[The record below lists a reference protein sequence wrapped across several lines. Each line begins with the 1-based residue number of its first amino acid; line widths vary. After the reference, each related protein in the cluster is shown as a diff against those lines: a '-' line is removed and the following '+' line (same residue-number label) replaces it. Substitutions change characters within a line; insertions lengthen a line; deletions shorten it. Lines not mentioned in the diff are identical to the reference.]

1 MRSSRRGLV
10 FVCFA
15 FAASLIA
22 PASLAAANRALIL
35 VGLTTND
42 TQADRLLEAAES
54 IQDSLLKRGFDPSSV
69 LLYTPEAG
77 RPLRRDRVLAALAP
91 STTASAADET
101 WIVLLGTSAPDRSGQ
116 PAFQITG
123 PRLTAA
129 DLTTAVSALPG
140 KKFVVV
146 ATSASGGFLP
156 PLLALPNVEA
166 VAATRDTGQ
175 ISEPRFAPFWAEALA
190 AQPSA
195 PFATLAAETA
205 KRVATY
211 YQENSFA
218 QSETARLIDRTGP
231 AARIVEAPFAD
242 LAASASIPAGRPPAD
257 APPPSVS
264 GPASAPPLD
273 IAALQIPKA
282 SGQTEVERRPADD
295 ESRALLAA
303 ARAATAGSP
312 YAALILRTELE
323 LRVAGDFSHREAWR
337 TRAYLRTGE
346 ALDDLGRLHLGGSS
360 AFASPRLITARVI
373 RPDAS
378 QLLLNPGARSARV
391 ASEVEADRA
400 RDTKAP
406 RPLSASSSVIDLP
419 EVTADCIVEA
429 EWTIDYRADGELPE
443 FYREWH
449 FAQPYPQKSL
459 RVSVTLPDAPRWR
472 AFAPTLS
479 SPQLPAPSSLSPAAS
494 ARTQVWEL
502 ANLPAFEPLPGD
514 PPARSTVPW
523 LGVSSVESWDI
534 FAAWYRRLAAG
545 SETTGPEIDALAA
558 EISAAHPDRAGR
570 LRAAYER
577 VAALHYVAIEL
588 GVGAFRPR
596 TPEQVWR
603 QRYGDCKDKA
613 NLLVALL
620 AKLGVPAEFALVN
633 RFDSTFADFPGW
645 QFNHAL
651 ARVPAAPASG
661 QPHDLWL
668 DATDRLVPFGIV
680 APGDLGRKAL
690 VFSRDFATAAFHEI
704 TATQEPPAEWRE
716 TFSYDAT
723 ASAWRIQIAATG
735 AAETALRNLFLDQ
748 SPAQRRE
755 HARAL
760 LGWPEA
766 TVTELIASDPYD
778 ISRPAALSLTIS
790 APADILTRRP
800 PPPLAPGLAAY
811 LAPGTRHRLWD
822 EGRAWRY
829 VRSGPGLEDI
839 RTIPARL
846 P

>member
-10 FVCFA
+10 FVCLA
-15 FAASLIA
+15 YAASLIA
-22 PASLAAANRALIL
+22 PASLVAANRALIV
-35 VGLTTND
+35 VGLTTSD
-42 TQADRLLEAAES
+42 TQAGRLLDAAES
-54 IQDSLLKRGFDPSSV
+54 IQASLLKRGFDPSAV

-91 STTASAADET
+91 SPTASASDET
-101 WIVLLGTSAPDRSGQ
+101 WIVLLGSAAPDRSGQ

-129 DLTTAVSALPG
+129 DLATAVASLPG
-140 KKFVVV
+140 KKFIVV

-156 PLLALPNVEA
+156 PLLALPEVEA

-195 PFATLAAETA
+195 PFATLAAEAA
-205 KRVATY
+205 KRVADY

-231 AARIVEAPFAD
+231 APRIVEPPFAD
-242 LAASASIPAGRPPAD
+242 LAAAASDPVDRPLGD
-257 APPPSVS
+257 APSPSVS
-264 GPASAPPLD
+264 SAAPPLD

-282 SGQTEVERRPADD
+282 SGQTEIERRPADD

-303 ARAATAGSP
+303 ARAAAAGSP
-312 YAALILRTELE
+312 YAALVLRTELE

-337 TRAYLRTGE
+337 IRAYLRTGA
-346 ALDDLGRLHLGGSS
+346 ALDDLGRLHLGGGS

-391 ASEVEADRA
+391 ASEVEADRP

-443 FYREWH
+443 FYHEWH
-449 FAQPYPQKSL
+449 FARPYPQKSL

-472 AFAPTLS
+472 AFAPA
-479 SPQLPAPSSLSPAAS
+479 LPAPASDAAKPAT
-494 ARTQVWEL
+494 RTWEL
-502 ANLPAFEPLPGD
+502 ADLPAFEPLPGD
-514 PPARSTVPW
+514 PPARAVVPW
-523 LGVSSVESWDI
+523 LGVSSVESWDT

-545 SETTGPEIDALAA
+545 SETTGPEIEALAA
-558 EISAAHPDRAGR
+558 EISAAHPDRAAR

-577 VAALHYVAIEL
+577 VAALRYVAIEL

-603 QRYGDCKDKA
+603 QRHGDCKDKA

-620 AKLGVPAEFALVN
+620 AKLGIPAEFALVN

-645 QFNHAL
+645 QFNHAI

-690 VFSRDFATAAFHEI
+690 VFSRDFSTAAFHEI
-704 TATQEPPAEWRE
+704 TAAQEAPAEWRE
-716 TFSYDAT
+716 TFAYDAT
-723 ASAWRIQIAATG
+723 ASAWRVEIAATG
-735 AAETALRNLFLDQ
+735 SAETTLRHLFLDQ

-755 HARAL
+755 RARAL

-766 TVTELIASDPYD
+766 VVTEVVVSDPYD
-778 ISRPAALSLTIS
+778 ISRPAALSLAAT
-790 APADILTRRP
+790 APADSLARRP

-811 LAPGTRHRLWD
+811 LAPGNRARLWD
-822 EGRAWRY
+822 EGRPWHY
-829 VRSGPGLEDI
+829 VRTGPAIDDT